1 MEIFIVTGFL
11 GSGKTSLMN
20 KWLAH
25 PELEDKRVLYILTE
39 NGRTKAAPLTKL
51 CRVMQKEKQWFDTE
65 ALISDFIA
73 LKPDYVFVELN
84 GFDNA
89 LDWIHFFNSKD
100 LAKALAVKVRL
111 KQVVNCIKAKDYHQ
125 LYPMMASAFKAEQEH
140 ADQLYVTHCG
150 QRLEAARPEL
160 PELLKQHLKFHRK
173 SGKAVHYQVEEN
185 PLIEDFSFMRLGT
198 QIAPEWS
205 KPIVLSAL
213 LLAVIY
219 LLRFMPEDG
228 GRFARLLLSFSGML
242 YQAFPFLLAGVLIAS
257 FVSVFVSEEAIH
269 KWFPKNR
276 ITATFYGLFGGLL
289 LPVCDCSIIPVSSQ
303 FLKKGVPA
311 NAAFTFM
318 LAAPLVN
325 PVAILSTWFAFP
337 ENPGIAVYRVV
348 AALVIALIGG
358 IIFERLF
365 PVASMKPVSDSQ
377 GLCDCG
383 YCADSRV
390 FEATPK
396 WMRLLLHAG
405 DDFIKTAPYLMA
417 GAFIAAVFQVYGS
430 DGFLSWILAYPALS
444 LLLMMAAAFL
454 LSVCSS
460 SDAFI
465 GRSLVSQFSLQSVM
479 GFLVLGAMMDIK
491 NMALLLRHFSVK
503 QVGQMTV
510 ILFFLSF
517 IVISIGNYIAA
528 FFI

>member
-1 MEIFIVTGFL
+1 MEIFIVSGFL
-11 GSGKTSLMN
+11 GSGKTRLIN

-39 NGRTKAAPLTKL
+39 NGRSKVAPLTQL
-51 CRVMQKEKQWFDTE
+51 CSVIQREKGWFDPDV
-65 ALISDFIA
+65 LLSD
-73 LKPDYVFVELN
+73 LKHHQPDYVIVELN
-84 GFDNA
+84 GFDSSSEWIRYFNDRA
-89 LDWIHFFNSKD
+89 LTRGLGK
-100 LAKALAVKVRL
+100 KVRL
-111 KQVVNCIKAKDYHQ
+111 KQVVNCLKAKDYQQ
-125 LYPMMASAFKAEQEH
+125 LYPLMAPVFSTEQEH
-140 ADQLYVTHCG
+140 ADQLFVTQCG
-150 QRLEAARPEL
+150 QRQANAKPEL
-160 PELLKQHLKFHRK
+160 SELLKTHLKAHK
-173 SGKAVHYQVEEN
+173 KAGKAVHYDVEEN

-213 LLAVIY
+213 MLAVVY
-219 LLRFMPEDG
+219 MLRFMPDDG

-242 YQAFPFLLAGVLIAS
+242 YQAFPFLLAGVLIAA
-257 FVSVFVSEEAIH
+257 FVSVYVSEEAIH

-276 ITATFYGLFGGLL
+276 VTATLYGLFGGLL

-303 FLKKGVPA
+303 FLRKGVPA

-337 ENPGIAVYRVV
+337 ENPGIAIYRVL
-348 AALVIALIGG
+348 AALIIALIGG

-365 PVASMKPVSDSQ
+365 PVTSMKPVSDNQ

-383 YCADSRV
+383 YCEDNGIL
-390 FEATPK
+390 ETIPK
-396 WMRLLLHAG
+396 PTRLLLHAG
-405 DDFIKTAPYLMA
+405 EDFIKTAPYLMA
-417 GAFIAAVFQVYGS
+417 GAFIAAIFQVYGS

-444 LLLMMAAAFL
+444 LFFMMAAAFL

-479 GFLVLGAMMDIK
+479 GFLVLGAMMDVK
-491 NMALLLRHFSVK
+491 NMALLLRHFSAK
-503 QVGQMTV
+503 QVAQMAA
-510 ILFFLSF
+510 ILFVLSF
-517 IVISIGNYIAA
+517 AVISLGNYIAA